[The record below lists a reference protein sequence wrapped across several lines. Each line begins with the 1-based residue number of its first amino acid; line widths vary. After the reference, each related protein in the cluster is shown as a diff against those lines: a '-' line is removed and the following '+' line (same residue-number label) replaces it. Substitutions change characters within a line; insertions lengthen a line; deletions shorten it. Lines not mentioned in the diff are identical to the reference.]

1 MLGGR
6 AAEELVFGQPTT
18 GAESDLQQVTS
29 LAQRM
34 MVQWGMSD
42 EVGLAAYG
50 SDAAAYTRA
59 PLPEARDYAEAT
71 TAEMDRAVRKLLD
84 QAYSRARDPGAGAS
98 APRRAGRRAS
108 GPGDARWPATRRPTG
123 GAPRGPGVRQRQGDG
138 GRRGRL
144 ISAANVWR
152 LWRLWCCP
160 TSLPTLVRTVTER

>member
-84 QAYSRARDPGAGAS
+84 QAYSRAREILERE
-98 APRRAGRRAS
+98 RRLL
-108 GPGDARWPATRRPTG
+108 DALADALVAQETRDGQQRDALL
-123 GAPRGPGVRQRQGDG
+123 GAPRADPVSANGRVTAGAG
-138 GRRGRL
+138 GG
-144 ISAANVWR
+144 
-152 LWRLWCCP
+152 
-160 TSLPTLVRTVTER
+160 